1 MDLLTIIGNITIVI
15 GALVFATAALGVLRF
30 PDAYMRVSAVGTA
43 GGVGIVL
50 IVAGALALQPS
61 IPNVVKVAL
70 IVIVHLASSA
80 VGTMAIARATYIT
93 RTPLEHFEFDE
104 LAEATP
110 GSSKTVNSH
119 RSGDRCEHHD
129 QD

>member
-15 GALVFATAALGVLRF
+15 GALVFTTAALGVLRF

-50 IVAGALALQPS
+50 LVAGALALQPS
-61 IPNVVKVAL
+61 IPNMVKVVL
-70 IVIVHLASSA
+70 IVVVHLASSA

-110 GSSKTVNSH
+110 EHDVEEEELSTERGAAER
-119 RSGDRCEHHD
+119 RS
-129 QD
+129 

>member
-1 MDLLTIIGNITIVI
+1 MDLLTIIGNVTIVI

-61 IPNVVKVAL
+61 IPNVVKVVL
-70 IVIVHLASSA
+70 IVVVHLASSA

-110 GSSKTVNSH
+110 EHDVEEEELSTERGAAER
-119 RSGDRCEHHD
+119 RS
-129 QD
+129 

>member
-50 IVAGALALQPS
+50 LVAGALALQPS
-61 IPNVVKVAL
+61 IPNMVKVVL
-70 IVIVHLASSA
+70 IVVVHLASSA

-110 GSSKTVNSH
+110 EHDVEEEELSTERGAAER
-119 RSGDRCEHHD
+119 RS
-129 QD
+129 

>member
-50 IVAGALALQPS
+50 LVAGALALQPS
-61 IPNVVKVAL
+61 IPNVVKVVL
-70 IVIVHLASSA
+70 IVVVHLASSA

-110 GSSKTVNSH
+110 EHDVEEEELSTERGAAER
-119 RSGDRCEHHD
+119 RS
-129 QD
+129 

>member
-1 MDLLTIIGNITIVI
+1 MYLLTIIGNITIVI

-61 IPNVVKVAL
+61 IPNVVKVVL
-70 IVIVHLASSA
+70 IVVVHLASSA
-80 VGTMAIARATYIT
+80 VGTMSIARATYIT

-110 GSSKTVNSH
+110 ETDAEEDELSE
-119 RSGDRCEHHD
+119 RS
-129 QD
+129 

>member
-1 MDLLTIIGNITIVI
+1 MDLLTLIGNITIVI
-15 GALVFATAALGVLRF
+15 GALIFATAALGVLRF

-50 IVAGALALQPS
+50 IVVGALAIQPS
-61 IPNVVKVAL
+61 IPNVVKVVL
-70 IVIVHLASSA
+70 IVVVHLASSA

-110 GSSKTVNSH
+110 EHDVEEEELSTERGAAER
-119 RSGDRCEHHD
+119 RS
-129 QD
+129 

>member
-1 MDLLTIIGNITIVI
+1 MVDLSVDLSTVLMVAAFVRAAVP
-15 GALVFATAALGVLRF
+15 ALPL
-30 PDAYMRVSAVGTA
+30 VSVT
-43 GGVGIVL
+43 GIVL

-61 IPNVVKVAL
+61 IPNVVKVVL
-70 IVIVHLASSA
+70 IVVVHLASSA

-110 GSSKTVNSH
+110 KTDAEEDKFS
-119 RSGDRCEHHD
+119 EHN
-129 QD
+129 

>member
-61 IPNVVKVAL
+61 IPNVVKVVL
-70 IVIVHLASSA
+70 IVVVHLASSA

-110 GSSKTVNSH
+110 KTDAEEDKFSELN
-119 RSGDRCEHHD
+119 
-129 QD
+129 